1 MAHEFPSLQALLQQY
16 KLSHTVFVGGKGGVG
31 KTSTA
36 ASLAIGLARSGR
48 CCLLVSTDPAHSLLD
63 VLKRKARIWER
74 SPPPKKTSQNI
85 EPNLDLIE
93 LDSETLAHQYLQRIK
108 IHVAQFLSPKL
119 LQRMERQIELAAL
132 APGTLEAALTEKI
145 AQLVSCEENAKYQH
159 IIFDTA
165 PSGHTL
171 RLLQTP
177 KVFSG
182 WVDGLLAARA
192 RSHNLAEVAES
203 LRISE
208 QPDAVKP
215 QNTNLEKTRRF
226 RAFAAPESPQKI
238 ERERKVVEVLEER
251 RRLLGDLCSTLRQSH
266 FLLVLN
272 AEALP
277 LQESLRLYE
286 SLKQMRIPVLALVIN
301 RILPQISAKYQ
312 DTIESPKIEK
322 TSLKAFFAQQKQQEN
337 KYLAEISQKFSKTLP
352 RVFQPFYQA
361 PQNSKEESNGFLQ
374 GPEAL
379 WRLFCG

>member
-1 MAHEFPSLQALLQQY
+1 MAREFPSLQALLQQY
-16 KLSHTVFVGGKGGVG
+16 KLSRTVFVGGKGGVG

-63 VLKRKARIWER
+63 VLNRKARIWAKYSSQEQ
-74 SPPPKKTSQNI
+74 TTGQNI

-93 LDSETLAHQYLQRIK
+93 LDSEALAHQYLRRIK
-108 IHVAQFLSPKL
+108 LHVAQFLAPKL

-145 AQLVSCEENAKYQH
+145 AQLVSCEENTKYQH

-182 WVDGLLAARA
+182 WVGGLLAARA
-192 RSHNLAEVAES
+192 RSQNLAEVAES
-203 LRISE
+203 LRTSQ
-208 QPDAVKP
+208 QPDAAKP
-215 QNTNLEKTRRF
+215 QNTNLEKTKRF

-301 RILPQISAKYQ
+301 RILSQISGNI
-312 DTIESPKIEK
+312 IESPKIEK
-322 TSLKAFFAQQKQQEN
+322 TSLEAFFAQQKQQEN
-337 KYLAEISQKFSKTLP
+337 KYLAEISQQFPKKLP
-352 RVFQPFYQA
+352 KVFQPFYQA
-361 PQNSKEESNGFLQ
+361 PQNSGEKRNRFLQ